1 MNIFLDNFGTLEVVS
16 FVNSVIKP
24 MTSRAGSLAEAEMT
38 PITAELSRKD
48 LTEIA
53 ADYGFPRVTE
63 THEMPPASGSTAYLV
78 ETVKGRFCVKIDE
91 VKSEIEVKRELDL
104 LLFLRKHGFPCPVPL
119 ADRRGRHLREWYG
132 KSLSVYRYID
142 GHTTEPEDLTA
153 GQLENVGRVLA
164 DLHLI
169 GKAYKKGVDNRF
181 GFDRVGEVY
190 FDARGRLP
198 HYFKKIIRTLD
209 GEIEY
214 LNHYLEGKLP
224 KGIIHGDLFLGN
236 IRFKGEKVVAV
247 LNFEAACRGKFIFDL
262 ATAVNALCYE
272 EGRYSLKKFEALIAG
287 YESLRTLSLAEW
299 DAFPNELRFS
309 AFRFTVTRLR
319 DFFINPADE
328 RQRINKDF
336 QDFYDRLRILRR
348 ERAGGMEPILMA
360 MATGYDYR
368 KYQRVKA
375 VERRSS
381 KMSR

>member
-16 FVNSVIKP
+16 FVNYVIKP
-24 MTSRAGSLAEAEMT
+24 MTSRAESLAEAEMK
-38 PITAELSRKD
+38 PITAELTRKE

-53 ADYGFPRVTE
+53 TDYGFPRVTE
-63 THEMPPASGSTAYLV
+63 VHEMSPAAGSTVYLV
-78 ETVKGRFCVKIDE
+78 ETVKGKFCVKIDE

-153 GQLENVGRVLA
+153 AQLENVGRVLA

-236 IRFKGEKVVAV
+236 IRFKGDKVVAV

-272 EGRYSLKKFEALIAG
+272 QGRYSLKKFEPVIAG

-368 KYQRVKA
+368 RYQRVKA

>member
-1 MNIFLDNFGTLEVVS
+1 MMRRGGALAKTQQMAEDTKI
-16 FVNSVIKP
+16 
-24 MTSRAGSLAEAEMT
+24 SRK
-38 PITAELSRKD
+38 ELS
-48 LTEIA
+48 EIA
-53 ADYGFPRVTE
+53 LDYGFPRVTGARE
-63 THEMPPASGSTAYLV
+63 ITEGSANTLYAVDTA
-78 ETVKGRFCVKIDE
+78 KGKFLVKIDE

-119 ADRRGRHLREWYG
+119 SDRRGHHYREREG
-132 KSLSVYRYID
+132 KSLSVYRDVD
-142 GHTTEPEDLTA
+142 GHSIEPEDLSQ
-153 GQLENVGRVLA
+153 GQLENVGRVLG

-169 GKAYKKGVDNRF
+169 GKAYKKGIDNRF
-181 GFDRVGEVY
+181 GFDRVAEVY

-198 HYFKKIIRTLD
+198 HYFKKIVRTLD
-209 GEIEY
+209 EEIEY

-224 KGIIHGDLFLGN
+224 KGIIHGDLFPNN
-236 IRFKGEKVVAV
+236 IKFKGEKVVAV
-247 LNFEAACRGKFIFDL
+247 LNFDAACRGKFIFDL
-262 ATAVNALCYE
+262 ATAVNTLCYE
-272 EGRYSLKKFEALIAG
+272 DGRYSLKKFEALIAG

-319 DFFINPADE
+319 EFFLNPVDE

-336 QDFYDRLRILRR
+336 QDFYERLRILRR

-375 VERRSS
+375 VEKRSG
-381 KMSR
+381 R